1 MGETH
6 TDTQDIQNATSVDS
20 VASKTG
26 RIRRRVGRV
35 GIGGRVLV
43 NVCRFILGLT
53 FIFSG
58 YVKAVDPLGTQYKL
72 HDYLLALNLARYV
85 PDVVTLGC
93 SIALSALEFS
103 LGIFILFA
111 IRRHLCALLSMTF
124 MIVMTLITVWIA
136 IANPV
141 SDCGCFGDAVHL
153 TNTQTLLKNV
163 VLLACAV
170 VLWWRPE
177 GMVRFISK
185 ANQWIAIN
193 FTILFIVITSIYCL
207 YRLPIF
213 DFRPYHIGQNIKQG
227 MAIPAGAE
235 QPQFETTFIMR
246 KNGKTQE
253 FTLKNYPD
261 STWQFVDSKTV
272 QTKAGYVPPIH
283 DFSIQTAEG
292 DDLTDA
298 ILLRKGYTFLLIS
311 PHLSTADDTNFGAID
326 QIYEYAEQEKV
337 PFYCLTASTDKEIA
351 HWQNITGAEYP
362 FYLTDETTLK
372 TIVRSNPGL
381 LLLHNGTI
389 IGKWSHNHLPDSDML
404 RGPLSELPIGQM
416 NEASVG
422 KTVMQ
427 VVLWFFVPL
436 LLLTFADR
444 TWAWSQYVKRKA
456 RVLERWN
463 MRKNEQA
470 NS

>member
-1 MGETH
+1 MGETR
-6 TDTQDIQNATSVDS
+6 TDTRDIQEATPMNSI
-20 VASKTG
+20 ASKTG
-26 RIRRRVGRV
+26 QMRHRVGGV
-35 GIGGRVLV
+35 GIGSRVLV
-43 NVCRFILGLT
+43 NVCRLILGLT
-53 FIFSG
+53 FVFSG

-72 HDYLLALNLARYV
+72 HDYLMVLNLAEYV
-85 PDVVTLGC
+85 PDLVTLGS
-93 SIALSALEFS
+93 SIALAALEFS
-103 LGIFILFA
+103 LGIFIFFA
-111 IRRHLCALLSMTF
+111 IRRHLCALLSVAF

-136 IANPV
+136 VANPV

-177 GMVRFISK
+177 GMVRFISR

-193 FTILFIVITSIYCL
+193 FTIFFIVITSIYCL

-298 ILLRKGYTFLLIS
+298 ILSRKGYTFLLIS

-389 IGKWSHNHLPDSDML
+389 IGKWSHNRLPDSDML

>member
-20 VASKTG
+20 AASKTG

-72 HDYLLALNLARYV
+72 HDYLMALNLAEYV

-93 SIALSALEFS
+93 SIALAALEFS

-111 IRRHLCALLSMTF
+111 IRRHLCALLSMAF

-207 YRLPIF
+207 YRLPTF

-227 MAIPAGAE
+227 MTIPAGAE

-253 FTLKNYPD
+253 FTLNNYPD

-292 DDLTDA
+292 DDLTDD
-298 ILLRKGYTFLLIS
+298 ILSRRGYTFLLIS
-311 PHLSTADDTNFGAID
+311 PHLSTADDSNFGAID

-422 KTVMQ
+422 KTVLQ